1 MYIYI
6 YVYVYTYIY
15 LHVYIYIYICVC
27 VYISTYIMYMYILC
41 ICIYYVYY
49 VYVYLITIYGSYPG
63 ANAAGA
69 WGRNSESSHNHPRL
83 LVGQKNIIFATSK
96 QHSEFF
102 IILLNY
108 HQTFRLLGKV
118 K

>member
-1 MYIYI
+1 MYMNIYEYI
-6 YVYVYTYIY
+6 YVYLYIY
-15 LHVYIYIYICVC
+15 DYLSIYICVC
-27 VYISTYIMYMYILC
+27 LSIYMFIYLSISIYIRMFILYI
-41 ICIYYVYY
+41 
-49 VYVYLITIYGSYPG
+49 ITRYGSYPG

-96 QHSEFF
+96 QHSESF

-108 HQTFRLLGKV
+108 HQAFPH
-118 K
+118 